1 MQCHKMREQI
11 ALTYCLV
18 TVWVKRRGCQKLWDW
33 VCEKVHYIC
42 DMIIHK
48 YVAAQFQKIVLSFG
62 FWLKT
67 ESFHK

>member
-1 MQCHKMREQI
+1 MS
-11 ALTYCLV
+11 
-18 TVWVKRRGCQKLWDW
+18 KLWDW

-48 YVAAQFQKIVLSFG
+48 YVAAQFQKNVLSFG